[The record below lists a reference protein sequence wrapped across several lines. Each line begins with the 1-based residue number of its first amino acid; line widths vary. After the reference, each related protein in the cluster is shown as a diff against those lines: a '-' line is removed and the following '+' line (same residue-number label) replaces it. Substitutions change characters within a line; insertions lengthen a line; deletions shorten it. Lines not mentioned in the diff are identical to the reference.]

1 MSRGDLLR
9 SAEMA
14 NKPPAHDLQ
23 DAFVADFLRRVQAG
37 LDEIEPREV
46 DAIVDVLLAAHRG
59 GHTVYLAG
67 NGGSAA
73 TASHFGS
80 DLHAV
85 FRGHRRFRVSVL
97 SDSVSVLTATANDHG
112 WENVFADQ
120 LLGRVEPGDVVMI
133 LSASGE
139 SENVLRALEVGRE
152 QGAATVVIAGF
163 GGGAATELADRC
175 IVLSSHD
182 YGVVESVHASLAH
195 VIAACLRR
203 HVGV

>member
-1 MSRGDLLR
+1 MKRGDLLR
-9 SAEMA
+9 SGEMA

-23 DAFVADFLRRVQAG
+23 DAFVADFVRRVQAG
-37 LDEIEPREV
+37 LDEIDPRDI
-46 DAIVDVLLAAHRG
+46 DAIVDVLLVAHRG

-97 SDSVSVLTATANDHG
+97 SDSIPVLTATANDHG
-112 WENVFADQ
+112 WDNVFADQ
-120 LLGRVEPGDVVMI
+120 LAGRVEPGDVVMM
-133 LSASGE
+133 LSASGA
-139 SENVLRALEVGRE
+139 SENVLRALDLARE
-152 QGAATVVIAGF
+152 QGAATVMIAGF
-163 GGGAATELADRC
+163 GGGSAAELADRC

-182 YGVVESVHASLAH
+182 YGVVESIHATLAH